1 MCGQCC
7 TDQSSPRANRRA
19 VTHAAANRWSMF
31 GVGDEKPEKWVP
43 KVVTGADAGHGSIL
57 HSAMLCRPNCGAD
70 PRRRRPVQVM
80 SGVAS

>member
-1 MCGQCC
+1 M
-7 TDQSSPRANRRA
+7 
-19 VTHAAANRWSMF
+19 
-31 GVGDEKPEKWVP
+31 GDEKPEKWVP